1 NRMVSGRVAFFGI
14 ILLCTCSA
22 SPSLTPNLNRLAAEG
37 LRFTDFYS
45 TCPVCSP
52 SRASLLTGRYQ
63 TRSGIYPGVL
73 YPGSIG
79 GLPLNDTTIAEVLKP
94 LGYATAVIG
103 KWHLGVGHNGMF
115 LPTKQGFD
123 HFLGIPYS
131 HDMGPCKN
139 LTCFPPDIKCYGLC
153 DISNVVVP
161 LMENEVIKQQPV
173 NFLDLERSYSD
184 FAANFITTSVEKK
197 QPFFL
202 YYPSHHTHYPQYAG
216 IGAAG
221 RSLRGPYG
229 DSLLEFDTSVGHL
242 VETLERTGVINNTLV
257 FFTSD
262 NVPELMRRS
271 RGGIAGPLKCGK
283 STTYEGGMREPAIA
297 YWPGTIKPGVTC
309 EMTSTLDILPTLA
322 RLAGAELP
330 QVMLDGVDMTDI
342 LVKQG
347 KSKRETVMFYPV
359 NPSEDYGLFA
369 VRLGKYKAHFYT
381 QGAFHSSTTPDK
393 DCSALR
399 KTHDPPLIFDLEAD
413 PCELYPVSEDES
425 DIQSVLQQVKTVKE
439 QFESSMVVQT
449 TKNPKLDC
457 CQEFCKRNL

>member
-1 NRMVSGRVAFFGI
+1 
-14 ILLCTCSA
+14 
-22 SPSLTPNLNRLAAEG
+22 

-79 GLPLNDTTIAEVLKP
+79 GLPLNETTIAEVLKP
-94 LGYATAVIG
+94 LGYATAVTG

-139 LTCFPPDIKCYGLC
+139 LTCFPPDIK
-153 DISNVVVP
+153 
-161 LMENEVIKQQPV
+161 
-173 NFLDLERSYSD
+173 
-184 FAANFITTSVEKK
+184 
-197 QPFFL
+197 
-202 YYPSHHTHYPQYAG
+202 
-216 IGAAG
+216 
-221 RSLRGPYG
+221 
-229 DSLLEFDTSVGHL
+229 
-242 VETLERTGVINNTLV
+242 
-257 FFTSD
+257 
-262 NVPELMRRS
+262 PELMRMS
-271 RGGIAGPLKCGK
+271 RGGNAGPLKCGK
-283 STTYEGGMREPAIA
+283 GTTYEGGMREPAIA
-297 YWPGTIKPGVTC
+297 YWPGIIKPGITH
-309 EMTSTLDILPTLA
+309 EMASTLDILPTLA

-347 KSKRETVMFYPV
+347 KSKREAMMFYPV
-359 NPSEDYGLFA
+359 DPSEKYGLFA

-393 DCSALR
+393 DCPETAVF
-399 KTHDPPLIFDLEAD
+399 KAHDPPLIFDLEAD
-413 PCELYPVSEDES
+413 PCEHYTLPVDTP
-425 DIQSVLQQVKTVKE
+425 DIQSVLQQVKTVKK
-439 QFESSMVVQT
+439 QFESSMVFGESQVAKGT
-449 TKNPKLDC
+449 DPNLEPCCNPECSPKPSC
-457 CQEFCKRNL
+457 CQC